1 MVGRDE
7 RSVPVRLDG
16 RTLEQR
22 QKDMVSRLRHRYGRR
37 TSSDRSAV
45 VQSEE
50 KPVQVH
56 VQTPN
61 WTDEVNRWVDG
72 IHDRWDSEMRRLRN
86 TMFSLVPMDLFVVGG
101 QDLFVPPGGI
111 RSILD
116 RMDRQMR
123 ALANHMEEAQRAA
136 LTDNTNVGALIP
148 RVEGGL
154 LDWLNDAY
162 QLGEDGRVHFKLR
175 FDVQGYGPDDVQVST
190 CDNGV
195 SVHAKKV
202 VQTDQGS
209 SIREYSRTLYLPES
223 IDRDH
228 LECHLTQDGVL
239 SVEAP
244 VKTTDYKSITFDRNR
259 QLGIKPRAEAEVEHQ
274 QKTGNALAIQ
284 PTGVL
289 GPTVVKDEKSG
300 GEKLHV
306 EIPVDPEFSADDLC
320 VRTDA
325 NRIVLSGRKEA
336 VDKTGNSKSVLV
348 KEFSRSYDVPETVD
362 AFSVNAELRG
372 GKLLVEA
379 PLLCP
384 ATSK

>member
-1 MVGRDE
+1 
-7 RSVPVRLDG
+7 
-16 RTLEQR
+16 
-22 QKDMVSRLRHRYGRR
+22 
-37 TSSDRSAV
+37 
-45 VQSEE
+45 
-50 KPVQVH
+50 
-56 VQTPN
+56 
-61 WTDEVNRWVDG
+61 
-72 IHDRWDSEMRRLRN
+72 
-86 TMFSLVPMDLFVVGG
+86 MDLFGIGG
-101 QDLFVPPGGI
+101 QDLFASPGGI
-111 RSILD
+111 QSILD

-123 ALANHMEEAQRAA
+123 ALAGHVEEEAQRAA
-136 LTDNTNVGALIP
+136 LVDNTNVGALIP

-162 QLGEDGRVHFKLR
+162 QLDEDGRVHFKLR
-175 FDVQGYGPDDVQVST
+175 FDLQGYGPDDVQVST
-190 CDNGV
+190 SDNCV

-209 SIREYSRTLYLPES
+209 STREYSRTLYLPES

-239 SVEAP
+239 TVEAP

-259 QLGIKPRAEAEVEHQ
+259 QLGIKPRAESEVGQPE
-274 QKTGNALAIQ
+274 KSGNALAIQ

-300 GEKLHV
+300 GENLHV

-320 VRTDA
+320 VRVDGK
-325 NRIVLSGRKEA
+325 RIVLSGRKEV
-336 VDKTGNSKSVLV
+336 VDETGNSKSVLV

-384 ATSK
+384 AISK